1 MTRLPFPMHVQ
12 FSNRRVVPVLSMALN
27 ARGWIEQARLHHAQ
41 RDLIRAADALQNSL
55 RIEPS
60 NSNVWEMAADAYHE
74 LSETNWSYASWAII
88 SVRHALRLRPGSVS
102 SWTNVAKVLGESGRH
117 DEAIDATTRALHL
130 DGSFHTR
137 YQHAEALTSGKRRA
151 EAQVV
156 YHELLRRADAQ
167 TQPTLADVHNHL
179 AVSLLESESY
189 RIDGQTAAFDVLEG
203 RESELCRG
211 HDTSGVVLLGL
222 TTPCDAIS
230 DALAASRAA
239 LRLRPACRYA
249 HAQNYY
255 QVLATSECL

>member
-1 MTRLPFPMHVQ
+1 M
-12 FSNRRVVPVLSMALN
+12 SVVEIFEKVSDLIWVLTCLD
-27 ARGWIEQARLHHAQ
+27 RLH
-41 RDLIRAADALQNSL
+41 
-55 RIEPS
+55 PS
-60 NSNVWEMAADAYHE
+60 ARVDD
-74 LSETNWSYASWAII
+74 
-88 SVRHALRLRPGSVS
+88 VRNMLEDV
-102 SWTNVAKVLGESGRH
+102 
-117 DEAIDATTRALHL
+117 TR
-130 DGSFHTR
+130 
-137 YQHAEALTSGKRRA
+137 EALTSGKRRA